1 MSSTMPNVVVV
12 VVVAPTT
19 VVAVAAASLDD
30 FAVAAAAVNLEDVA
44 GRRRMR
50 AVVSRGVG
58 GGAVGACVGD
68 LAGWRW
74 GQLGRGKAVGTAMN
88 SAGVGRSLME
98 IYRTNRLPHTTF
110 L

>member
-1 MSSTMPNVVVV
+1 M
-12 VVVAPTT
+12 A
-19 VVAVAAASLDD
+19 
-30 FAVAAAAVNLEDVA
+30 
-44 GRRRMR
+44 
-50 AVVSRGVG
+50 RGVG
-58 GGAVGACVGD
+58 GGAVGACAFVV

-74 GQLGRGKAVGTAMN
+74 DQLGRGKVVGTAMN